1 MKKTNIFLTGLATSC
16 ALYISQIVLTHKYD
30 WDIDQF
36 MYFGSRLANGE
47 LAFTRE
53 YDDKSIAVH
62 ALFIIPF
69 WLKSIRTWYII
80 STLAVA
86 ATGLLLYRK
95 LLENKRQAK
104 EQAAISTMYFIFLLI
119 STRGGINHINGIAAC
134 MTLACVCG
142 IALTKNR
149 KTKPKE
155 AISISLYMLFGAWS
169 ISIRPYYIMSILT
182 TIAWP
187 SLKAALTNGNL
198 LSEDRKNILDKNT
211 ILISLGRVSL
221 LVVFAAAIN
230 ILPYLITGEGKAL
243 GDAFQINKVSI
254 TPGIQEGIAGIFL
267 VAIQKAPLISA
278 PLIASNVLL
287 IIETIKGIGAKGLNA
302 KNYLYRKM
310 DIIYA
315 GTVMPITLAIMIS
328 TRHFHDHYLV
338 LFAPFS
344 TITLYYL
351 LSEIKRDRA
360 SKFQY
365 QHGHKKAILK
375 RASEITVGLGVTY
388 HCIYPI
394 VKINEQFQPWS
405 MARTEG
411 REKILKELET
421 LTRTDS
427 TNSSFVVTRDNHFH
441 WRLDQ
446 SRMGIPHASLLSKI
460 ATNHGNIFE
469 ATTKANKLNTKFSY
483 PTTKQLCNTMM
494 GAKPD
499 IYLVPKDS
507 LEEDCLKQR
516 NSNYNFYKEV
526 ERGHKWNLTN
536 TKTGVIYKRAQGKKT
551 SHHVVLD

>member
-86 ATGLLLYRK
+86 ATGFLLYRK

-155 AISISLYMLFGAWS
+155 AISISLYMLLGAWS

-302 KNYLYRKM
+302 KNYLYRRM

-338 LFAPFS
+338 LFSPFS

-351 LSEIKRDRA
+351 LSEIKRDGA

-365 QHGHKKAILK
+365 QHGHKKVILK

-507 LEEDCLKQR
+507 AEEDCLKQR

-536 TKTGVIYKRAQGKKT
+536 TKTGVIYKRAQGKIT
-551 SHHVVLD
+551 RHHVVLD